1 MNDKKLLKQ
10 INIWFFIIPFLVIS
24 VLFSIGMYSSV
35 ERKINENYDRFKEDA
50 IDAARNYSYSL
61 KKSVA
66 ASRIINELLE
76 EKLIAASKTVMLDSG
91 RFSQAEVKALAAS
104 LNVDQI
110 SVHNR
115 DGVITYSNIDRY
127 VGWKAE
133 EGHPVNNFIKSGKK
147 EAMDEIR
154 ADTVSGEYYKY
165 AYYRLPSGEFVQI
178 GISAGD
184 VKKFLGRFEISKL
197 LDELNEDPNID
208 QVSFINRDQ
217 IIVESSKHESKG
229 TKIDIPEA
237 ALSISEGK
245 EISYVDRSGKE
256 VLYNSFIPLID
267 KGAVVGALF
276 VSSQQKEAA
285 YFAAEEL
292 KNSIWLLV
300 TVFIATGGIM
310 LMIYRNGR
318 NYLRLAYYDTNTGLP
333 NQESLKYFMD
343 NLLRQKKWRGA
354 IFMLNFSH
362 LANMALLYGYEYA
375 DKVFTEIAEKVK
387 ENFYDD
393 GITFRIASD
402 RLVIY
407 SEDLITNDSLDRSLE
422 RVKDLFKKN
431 TFSDQNI
438 YMPVEIGIAKISEEE
453 EDPSRIL
460 KKALIAISRAKEDG
474 SVSYQYFNAEM
485 EAVIER
491 ESLIEKEII
500 RAINDEND
508 GKEGSIYVLFQPQ
521 VEAGTGKVTGFE
533 TLARMKSDT
542 LGNVSPVEFIE
553 VAERKR
559 LITPL
564 TKLIVKKTS
573 LFVKMMKERSCRGVR
588 VAVNISGADLMRSDF
603 VEDMKVLIEGCGIEK
618 SDLEFEIT
626 ESLFMD
632 DFIMANEK
640 LGMLKSMGINISVD
654 DFGTG
659 YSSLSRLRDLNV
671 DIVKIDKQFIDKI
684 LVDKRE
690 ELIIPDIIS
699 MAHKLGLKVIA
710 EGVEVEAQRDYL
722 VGADCDTI
730 QGYFFSRPLA
740 PEHAMAFQPKENLPE
755 APSGGE

>member
-115 DGVITYSNIDRY
+115 DGVIMYSNIDRY

-133 EGHPVNNFIKSGKK
+133 EGHPVHNFIKSGKK

-333 NQESLKYFMD
+333 NQESLKYFLD

-375 DKVFTEIAEKVK
+375 DKVFK
-387 ENFYDD
+387 
-393 GITFRIASD
+393 SP
-402 RLVIY
+402 
-407 SEDLITNDSLDRSLE
+407 DSLQ
-422 RVKDLFKKN
+422 KP
-431 TFSDQNI
+431 
-438 YMPVEIGIAKISEEE
+438 Y
-453 EDPSRIL
+453 
-460 KKALIAISRAKEDG
+460 
-474 SVSYQYFNAEM
+474 Y
-485 EAVIER
+485 
-491 ESLIEKEII
+491 
-500 RAINDEND
+500 
-508 GKEGSIYVLFQPQ
+508 YV
-521 VEAGTGKVTGFE
+521 
-533 TLARMKSDT
+533 
-542 LGNVSPVEFIE
+542 NVLSKHNLDCAP
-553 VAERKR
+553 
-559 LITPL
+559 
-564 TKLIVKKTS
+564 
-573 LFVKMMKERSCRGVR
+573 
-588 VAVNISGADLMRSDF
+588 ADS
-603 VEDMKVLIEGCGIEK
+603 
-618 SDLEFEIT
+618 
-626 ESLFMD
+626 ESLFIVCPVPDLRFKSDWSDKDAIVDSIID
-632 DFIMANEK
+632 DFSVRIGKDIRPEIVSRTVYTPEDWQDQYNLHRGSG
-640 LGMLKSMGINISVD
+640 LGLSHDMNQIGGFRPKNFDEVFKNVFYVGASTVP
-654 DFGTG
+654 GTG
-659 YSSLSRLRDLNV
+659 LPMV
-671 DIVKIDKQFIDKI
+671 
-684 LVDKRE
+684 
-690 ELIIPDIIS
+690 IIS
-699 MAHKLGLKVIA
+699 SKL
-710 EGVEVEAQRDYL
+710 
-722 VGADCDTI
+722 
-730 QGYFFSRPLA
+730 
-740 PEHAMAFQPKENLPE
+740 AFQRVEEYSAKNLD
-755 APSGGE
+755 

>member
-1 MNDKKLLKQ
+1 MNDKKLLKK
-10 INIWFFIIPFLVIS
+10 INIWIFIIPFLVIS
-24 VLFSIGMYSSV
+24 LLFTIGIYSSV
-35 ERKINENYDRFKEDA
+35 QRKISENYERFKEDS

-110 SVHNR
+110 CVHNKN
-115 DGVITYSNIDRY
+115 GVITYSNIDSY

-133 EGHPVNNFIKSGKK
+133 EGHPVRDFINSGKK

-154 ADTVSGEYYKY
+154 ADTVSGEYFKY

-184 VKKFLGRFEISKL
+184 IKKFLGRFEITTL
-197 LDELNEDPNID
+197 LNELNEDPDID
-208 QVSFINRDQ
+208 QISLVNSDQ
-217 IIVESSKHESKG
+217 IIVESSKNELKG
-229 TKIDIPEA
+229 TKIDIAEA
-237 ALSISEGK
+237 ALSIREGK
-245 EISYVDRSGKE
+245 EISYIDRSGKE

-267 KGAVVGALF
+267 NGAVAGALF
-276 VSSQQKEAA
+276 VSAQQKEAA

-292 KNSIWLLV
+292 KNSIWLLL

-318 NYLRLAYYDTNTGLP
+318 NYLKLAYYDTNTGLP
-333 NQESLKYFMD
+333 NQESLKYFLE
-343 NLLRQKKWRGA
+343 NLLRQKEWKGA

-362 LANMALLYGYEYA
+362 LSNLALLYGYEYS
-375 DKVFTEIAEKVK
+375 DKVFTEIAERVK
-387 ENFYDD
+387 GNFDDD

-402 RLVIY
+402 RLVIF
-407 SEDLITNDSLDRSLE
+407 SRDFRTDDSLDRVLE
-422 RVKDLFKKN
+422 RLKDLFKKH

-438 YMPVEIGIAKISEEE
+438 YMPVEIGITDISEEE
-453 EDPSRIL
+453 KDPSRVL
-460 KKALIAISRAKEDG
+460 KKALIAISRAQEDG
-474 SVSYQYFNAEM
+474 SVSYQYFNSEM
-485 EAVIER
+485 EAAIER

-500 RAINDEND
+500 RAIEDEKD
-508 GKEGSIYVLFQPQ
+508 AREGSIYVLFQPQ
-521 VEAGTGKVTGFE
+521 VEAGTGRVTGFE

-564 TKLIVKKTS
+564 TKLILKKASVFIKT
-573 LFVKMMKERSCRGVR
+573 MKEIYGRGVR
-588 VAVNISGADLMRSDF
+588 VAVNISGSDLMRSDF
-603 VEDMKVLIEGCGIEK
+603 VEDMKVLIENYGIEK

-640 LGMLKSMGINISVD
+640 LGMLKSMGIKISVD

-684 LVDKRE
+684 PVKNKE

-699 MAHKLGLKVIA
+699 MAHRLGLKVIA
-710 EGVEVEAQRDYL
+710 EGVETEDQRDYL
-722 VGADCDTI
+722 VAAECDTI
-730 QGYFFSRPLA
+730 QGYFFSRPV
-740 PEHAMAFQPKENLPE
+740 MAESALDLIGT
-755 APSGGE
+755 GGISRR

>member
-133 EGHPVNNFIKSGKK
+133 EGHPVHNFIKSGKK

-362 LANMALLYGYEYA
+362 LANLSLLYGYEYA

-387 ENFYDD
+387 ENFDDD
-393 GITFRIASD
+393 GITFGIASD

-521 VEAGTGKVTGFE
+521 VEAGTEKVTGFE

-603 VEDMKVLIEGCGIEK
+603 VEDMTLLIENYGMEK
-618 SDLEFEIT
+618 SDFEFEIT

-640 LGMLKSMGINISVD
+640 LSILRDAGILISLD

-659 YSSLSRLRDLNV
+659 FSSLSRLRDLNV
-671 DIVKIDKQFIDKI
+671 DIVKIDKMFVDNI
-684 LVDKRE
+684 LVKKED

-699 MAHKLGLKVIA
+699 MAHKTGLKVIA
-710 EGVEVEAQRDYL
+710 EGVETEAQRDYL
-722 VGADCDTI
+722 VDAECDTI
-730 QGYFFSRPLA
+730 QGYFFSKPLA
-740 PEHAMAFQPKENLPE
+740 LDEALAFQTTENSRE
-755 APSGGE
+755 EHSWRI

>member
-1 MNDKKLLKQ
+1 MKNEKKLLKQ

-24 VLFSIGMYSSV
+24 LLFSIGTYSSV
-35 ERKINENYDRFKEDA
+35 QRKISENYERFKEDSV
-50 IDAARNYSYSL
+50 DAARNYSYSL

-66 ASRIINELLE
+66 AGRIINELLE

-110 SVHNR
+110 CVHNK
-115 DGVITYSNIDRY
+115 DGVITYSNIDSY

-133 EGHPVNNFIKSGKK
+133 EGHPVRDFINSGKK

-154 ADTVSGEYYKY
+154 ADTVSGEYFKY

-184 VKKFLGRFEISKL
+184 IKKFLGRFEITTL
-197 LDELNEDPNID
+197 LDELNEDPDID
-208 QVSFINRDQ
+208 QISLVNSDQ
-217 IIVESSKHESKG
+217 TIVESSKNELKG
-229 TKIDIPEA
+229 TKMDIAEA
-237 ALSISEGK
+237 ALSVREGK
-245 EISYVDRSGKE
+245 EMSYIDRSGKE
-256 VLYNSFIPLID
+256 VIYNSFIPLID
-267 KGAVVGALF
+267 NGAVAGALF
-276 VSSQQKEAA
+276 VSSKQKEAT

-300 TVFIATGGIM
+300 TIFIATAGIM
-310 LMIYRNGR
+310 FILYRNGR
-318 NYLRLAYYDTNTGLP
+318 NYLKLAYYDTNTGLP
-333 NQESLKYFMD
+333 NQESLKYFLE
-343 NLLRQKKWRGA
+343 NLLRQKEWKGA

-362 LANMALLYGYEYA
+362 LSNLALLYGYEYA
-375 DKVFTEIAEKVK
+375 DKVFTEIALRVK
-387 ENFYDD
+387 EKFHDD

-402 RLVIY
+402 RLVIFF
-407 SEDLITNDSLDRSLE
+407 EDFTTHDSLDRVLE
-422 RVKDLFKKN
+422 RLKDLFKKH

-438 YMPVEIGIAKISEEE
+438 YMPVEIGITDISEEE
-453 EDPSRIL
+453 KDPSRVL
-460 KKALIAISRAKEDG
+460 KKALIAISRVQEDG
-474 SVSYQYFNAEM
+474 SVSYQYFNSEM
-485 EAVIER
+485 EAAIER

-500 RAINDEND
+500 RAIEDEKD
-508 GKEGSIYVLFQPQ
+508 GRKGSIYVLFQPQ
-521 VEAGTGKVTGFE
+521 VEAGTGGVTGFE

-564 TKLIVKKTS
+564 TKLILKKTS
-573 LFVKMMKERSCRGVR
+573 VFVKMMKEIFGRGVR
-588 VAVNISGADLMRSDF
+588 VAVNISGSDLMRSDF
-603 VEDMKVLIEGCGIEK
+603 VEDMKILIENNGIEN

-632 DFIMANEK
+632 DFKMVNEK
-640 LGMLKSMGINISVD
+640 LGLLKGMGINISVD

-684 LVDKRE
+684 LVNKEE

-699 MAHKLGLKVIA
+699 MAHRLGLKVIA
-710 EGVEVEAQRDYL
+710 EGVEVETQRDYL
-722 VGADCDTI
+722 VAAQCDTI
-730 QGYFFSRPLA
+730 QGYFFSRPVA
-740 PEHAMAFQPKENLPE
+740 SEE
-755 APSGGE
+755 AVDLIGNWGISER